1 MPGSEQSWTLYVST
15 YGHPDPSDQ
24 ATLTFVARSSVRHD
38 HNEVQQGSRSCFQL
52 TLDVS
57 EITLRDSYLSSRD
70 LSQLQPDKEEQHS
83 VAEKLEKACREAGV
97 ETCILLLGQ
106 YVDERRDRWDP
117 GMTQDND
124 VVFGEKWN
132 VGVLLCKPTA
142 ANMASA
148 GVRDGGNWRRLGV
161 MVWDLG
167 NGSLSGRTVTER
179 EVLHGKGMLWKK
191 QQGLFG

>member
-1 MPGSEQSWTLYVST
+1 MPGSQQSWTLQVSRH
-15 YGHPDPSDQ
+15 GHLHLSDQ
-24 ATLTFVARSSVRHD
+24 YLLTYVALFSVRHD
-38 HNEVQQGSRSCFQL
+38 HSQVQQGSRSCFQL

-57 EITLRDSYLSSRD
+57 EITQRDSYLSSCD
-70 LSQLQPDKEEQHS
+70 LSQLQPDQEGQYR
-83 VAEKLEKACREAGV
+83 VAEKLEKACKEAGV
-97 ETCILLLGQ
+97 EIHILLLGQ
-106 YVDERRDRWDP
+106 YSDERRDRWDP

-142 ANMASA
+142 VNIAS
-148 GVRDGGNWRRLGV
+148 VRIGDEGNWRRLGV

-167 NGSLSGRTVTER
+167 NDSLSGRTVEER
-179 EVLHGKGMLWKK
+179 EILHGKGMAWKK